1 MREPITPPLS
11 NPIESI
17 VPQEY
22 QGMLM
27 QNFREPSQIGQQI
40 TQIIRTSPDGETV
53 LLTIA
58 QALGEIF
65 QVDACLIVAQSSHN
79 PKLSTAFWGMKDSLA
94 QAELLEYSKL
104 PKVKTQVEPLAVS
117 NSQSGKRKGDPLL
130 AVQAILSVS
139 TWFQHQQN
147 GVVLL
152 GRSQPYAWSDG
163 EKEMFKATSE
173 AVAIA
178 LAQVNLSQQAQ
189 AAAQHQSLLSQMT
202 AAIRS
207 SAELDHILQLAIAGT
222 AQALQVD
229 RGLLLTLKYAETP
242 LFKNRHFNH
251 IPKAKAT
258 VVCEWSS
265 VSPDVKP
272 GLEPDSDSWL
282 NYSFWLSECHWCQ
295 KAFKDSPEAV
305 IITDQRN
312 PSLADSPL
320 EAAAF
325 FEAQAMPALLMVPLE
340 SHNTLLGFLVLQH
353 RQPRPWQPEELDLVN
368 WISAQ
373 TSTAIIQNETL
384 RQVQALVE
392 ERTVQLQRSLEVQAK
407 LYEKTR
413 RQIDQLRHLNQIKD
427 EFLSTVSHELRTPL
441 TSMAVAIR
449 MLRQS
454 DLPIERRAK
463 YLDILE
469 QQCNQEIK
477 LINDLLALQQMES
490 KTSPIQLDKIDLKQL
505 IQELVLSFEQKWAE
519 KGLTLAVDLPQR
531 SLQLQT
537 DSDSLNRILQ
547 ELLTNAGKYSE
558 PNTTVHLQVN
568 YQVQQPVDQIVL
580 TLANKGS
587 GISPAELTY
596 IFDKFRRGQGVT
608 QKAIQGTGL
617 GLALVKSLVQHLNG
631 TIEVSSCPT
640 DNTQSCETCF
650 TLTLPQFWDNTKV

>member
-11 NPIESI
+11 NPVESI

-22 QGMLM
+22 QGILM

-53 LLTIA
+53 LLRIA

-65 QVDACLIVAQSSHN
+65 QVDACLIVAESSHN
-79 PKLSTAFWGMKDSLA
+79 PRVPTAFWGVNDSLT
-94 QAELLEYSKL
+94 QAELLKYSKL
-104 PKVKTQVEPLAVS
+104 LKVKTQLEPLAVS
-117 NSQSGKRKGDPLL
+117 NSQSGKRKGDRLL
-130 AVQAILSVS
+130 AIKSILSVS

-265 VSPDVKP
+265 VAPDVKP
-272 GLEPDSDSWL
+272 DLEPDSNSWL
-282 NYSFWLSECHWCQ
+282 NYSFWLSDCHWCQ

-320 EAAAF
+320 EVAAF

-490 KTSPIQLDKIDLKQL
+490 NASPIQLEKIDLKQL
-505 IQELVLSFEQKWAE
+505 IQELVPSFEQKWAE

-558 PNTTVHLQVN
+558 PNTTVHLQVT
-568 YQVQQPVDQIVL
+568 YQVQQPVEQIVL
-580 TLANKGS
+580 TLANQGS

-631 TIEVSSCPT
+631 TIEASSCPT